1 MRTTPT
7 CPRCRGPID
16 SPSVWSSAWTCH
28 VHGEVAP
35 LQPPRR
41 PCPESLEVVRSR
53 ARVPVWVPWP
63 LPVGWLVTGF
73 ADAGDDRTG
82 AVAVAV
88 ALSGP
93 SPVGGGPADLVLV
106 AEEPGIGLGASYAG
120 LPGPDPGT
128 GFGVTAANA
137 KLEIAGHPVAMWA
150 AGADDVAAYAGEA
163 FANWLWAVLW
173 PESAGVLMLEDLNL
187 RDLRE
192 SPPDLPYGAFC
203 PRLEP

>member
-1 MRTTPT
+1 
-7 CPRCRGPID
+7 
-16 SPSVWSSAWTCH
+16 

-41 PCPESLEVVRSR
+41 PCAEALEVLRSR
-53 ARVPVWVPWP
+53 ARVPIWVPWP
-63 LPVGWLVTGF
+63 LPSGWLVTGF

-93 SPVGGGPADLVLV
+93 SPVGGGPADLLLV

-120 LPGPDPGT
+120 LPGPDPGE
-128 GFGVTAANA
+128 GFGVSAPNT
-137 KLEIAGHPVAMWA
+137 KLEIAGHPVAMWS
-150 AGADDVAAYAGEA
+150 AGAGSAAAYAGEA
-163 FANWLWAVLW
+163 FANWLWAVVW
-173 PESAGVLMLEDLNL
+173 PESAGVFMLEPLGL

-192 SPPDLPYGAFC
+192 SPPDLPYGAAC
-203 PRLEP
+203 PRLEA